1 MIKNY
6 TSKAKDTFDRIT
18 KCLINHNVSGISW
31 EYSKDRSGRIF
42 ALIFLLEVNENPVNF
57 RMPARYE
64 NVEQIF
70 IKEKKQM
77 RKYRWRDVELTKDE
91 KEQAYR
97 TAWANIRDWIEAQ
110 MALIDIDLIRMEEI
124 FLPYAV
130 LPNGKTVYETIVHN
144 GQFLLPAPKE
154 NNA

>member
-70 IKEKKQM
+70 IKEKKQN
-77 RKYRWRDVELTKDE
+77 LSP
-91 KEQAYR
+91 
-97 TAWANIRDWIEAQ
+97 
-110 MALIDIDLIRMEEI
+110 
-124 FLPYAV
+124 PY
-130 LPNGKTVYETIVHN
+130 P
-144 GQFLLPAPKE
+144 
-154 NNA
+154 